1 MIFTVMTTLMKFLLL
16 LKIICITFSLPL
28 KISEIFRYFSVVS
41 FMQTITND
49 LYKVFLYF
57 YKSFNLIQ
65 ETYNVQDLYK
75 IYRILLNIKKL
86 FYFFI
91 AR

>member
-1 MIFTVMTTLMKFLLL
+1 MKFLLL

-28 KISEIFRYFSVVS
+28 KISEIFRYFSLVS
-41 FMQTITND
+41 FMQIFTNN
-49 LYKVFLYF
+49 LYDVSVCF

-75 IYRILLNIKKL
+75 IYGILLNIKNL

-91 AR
+91 V